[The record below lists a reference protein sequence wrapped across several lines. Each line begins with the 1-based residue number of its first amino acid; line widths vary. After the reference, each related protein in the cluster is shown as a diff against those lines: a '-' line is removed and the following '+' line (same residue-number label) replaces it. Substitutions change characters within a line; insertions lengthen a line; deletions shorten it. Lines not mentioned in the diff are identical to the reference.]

1 MAWHKAAMTVLYV
14 DADACP
20 VKDECYRVAERHGVA
35 VVVVAN
41 AWLASVPRVGWIRQV
56 TVGDALDAADDWIA
70 EHAGAGDVVVTADV
84 PLAGRCVKAGATVLA
99 PNGRGF
105 TADSIGMDLAVRN
118 LMTDLRAASPTE
130 RVGGGPK
137 SFSQKD
143 RSAFLQALHE
153 ALVRLNR

>member
-1 MAWHKAAMTVLYV
+1 MTVLYI

-20 VKDECYRVAERHGVA
+20 VKDECYRVAGRHGVE

-41 AWLASVPRVGWIRQV
+41 AWLASVPRGPGFRQV

-70 EHAGAGDVVVTADV
+70 DHATAADVVVTADV

-137 SFSQKD
+137 PFSQKD

-153 ALVRLNR
+153 AIVRLKRASG